1 MAGKLYEMNFVL
13 GAKQNS
19 GFKSTFSQAQ
29 AEFARLGSEIQS
41 LNRIQAD
48 ISAYQKQQSAIDST
62 TKKLE
67 SLRRQQE
74 LVQKQIAETKEAGV
88 STAALQ
94 RDEERLAESIR
105 SATVR
110 LENQQGRLGATT
122 QRLKEAG
129 VSTGD
134 LTGESA
140 RLTAQIEQLS
150 KEQEQ
155 AARTA
160 VEYGDSAANAF
171 QTAGETLAA
180 AGIVTG
186 IKEIGAAYV
195 GTVRAAGEFGSTMSN
210 VKALSGAGDSEMAR
224 LNAQAKELGATTKF
238 TAMESG
244 EAMGYM
250 GMAGWNARQML
261 SGMPGV
267 LDLAAASGEDLA
279 GVADIVTDS
288 LTGFNLTAADT
299 GEFVDVLAT
308 AATKSNTNVSML
320 GESFKYVAP
329 LAGTLGYTAEDTAVM
344 LGLMANSGIKA
355 SQAGTTLRT
364 SLTNL
369 VSPTKEQASE
379 MERLHIS
386 LTDSNGQMLPMLDM
400 VDNLRGAFSS
410 MSEAEQSAAAS
421 TLFGKEAMSG
431 MLAVINASEADYQS
445 LTQSIYNSAGAAERM
460 ADIKLDNLAGDL
472 TLLQSAADGLSLT
485 IGEEFMPQARGLV
498 QMGTGI
504 ISFVN
509 EMIDDHPVLTK
520 AIMGA
525 AGAVGAVTAAVVA
538 FNAAK
543 KVSAA
548 LNLASLFAGPVGPLL
563 ALAGGVTALGIGI
576 AGMVEAANEGIPKVD
591 ELTQAAQNAAG
602 AMEEVSADFDQ
613 SRVNIA
619 ATADVAGMYIDRL
632 DELGAKTSL
641 TSAESSEYH
650 NILQLLC
657 DTVPD
662 LAGSIDL
669 TTDSIEG
676 GTKALRAQAEAWQE
690 NAEAQAYQEAYKEL
704 MGEYNAVLVEQAENS
719 LRLTEAELKL
729 EAQRERHA
737 EILARQNEL
746 VQEAGG
752 NANSLST
759 EYFDLDHEL
768 ALLNEDIRKSE
779 KTVSSYQEAVDKS
792 SSAAEE
798 AKAAAEGYGEAMARL
813 TGEALDASGAVDD
826 AAGSV
831 LRMADS
837 LVNEATIGVIESGR
851 LITAQIG
858 EVSAAVGEKYSELYS
873 EAYSSISGQMGL
885 FEMMSVE
892 VEASVGDMIASLESQ
907 ASYMQSYTENL
918 KKAQELHLDDNLL
931 AQLSDGSKESAAY
944 LQEIVNSSDE
954 KIKELCDK
962 FAEVEKGK
970 EEFSTTVADMQVNLQ
985 DKMDE
990 AVLTVDS
997 AVRDMDMY
1005 LEAAQAARSTMQGF
1019 VDGANGMSASVQAA
1033 YRNVALGAM
1042 GAIQGAMGAG
1052 LSVTRGYATGTE
1064 SAQRGFAMVGEDGP
1078 EVVFF
1083 NGGEQVLNARET
1095 AALESRPVMSA
1106 LPANGGSP
1114 GGVVINLAPVYNLS
1128 GNMNSADVRQELL
1141 RHNDSLREL
1150 ILEVVED
1157 AKIDSARRRG

>member
-29 AEFARLGSEIQS
+29 AEFARLGGEIQS

-62 TKKLE
+62 TKKLD

-210 VKALSGAGDSEMAR
+210 VKALSGAGASEMAR

-288 LTGFNLTAADT
+288 LTGFKLTAADT
-299 GEFVDVLAT
+299 GRFVDVLAA

-369 VSPTKEQASE
+369 VSPTKEQAAE
-379 MERLHIS
+379 MERLRIS

-400 VDNLRGAFSS
+400 VGNLRGAFSG

-421 TLFGKEAMSG
+421 ALFGKEAMSG

-591 ELTQAAQNAAG
+591 ELTQAAQGLDEAMLEAKGGFENNLADIQAA
-602 AMEEVSADFDQ
+602 AYSADH
-613 SRVNIA
+613 
-619 ATADVAGMYIDRL
+619 YIDRL
-632 DELGAKTSL
+632 EKLEVTTNRTKEQQD
-641 TSAESSEYH
+641 EYH
-650 NILQLLC
+650 ATLVMLSE
-657 DTVPD
+657 TVPA
-662 LAGSIDL
+662 LSKSIDL
-669 TTDSIEG
+669 ETDTIEG
-676 GTKALRAQAEAWQE
+676 GTAALREQTAAWEE
-690 NAEAQAYQEAYKEL
+690 NAKAQAYQESLKEI
-704 MGEYNAVLVEQAENS
+704 YSAQAQAELERQKNVILLADAQADLNELEEKRTGI
-719 LRLTEAELKL
+719 LRHMQALEKEPGKYGSDEYIQLESRLLDLSTDYDEAKGKVDAYSEAVSDSDAKLREAE
-729 EAQRERHA
+729 
-737 EILARQNEL
+737 
-746 VQEAGG
+746 
-752 NANSLST
+752 ST
-759 EYFDLDHEL
+759 TRTY
-768 ALLNEDIRKSE
+768 E
-779 KTVSSYQEAVDKS
+779 K
-792 SSAAEE
+792 
-798 AKAAAEGYGEAMARL
+798 AM
-813 TGEALDASGAVDD
+813 EALAPAVDD
-826 AAGSV
+826 AEGAASRAADTNAALWESMESV
-831 LRMADS
+831 RDRAQALA
-837 LVNEATIGVIESGR
+837 EAYEEAYG
-851 LITAQIG
+851 A
-858 EVSAAVGEKYSELYS
+858 
-873 EAYSSISGQMGL
+873 AYSSVSGQYAL
-885 FEMMSVE
+885 WDQAAEVSVVSAGKINE
-892 VEASVGDMIASLESQ
+892 SLESQ
-907 ASYMQSYTENL
+907 ASYWQNYNANL
-918 KKAQELHLDDNLL
+918 ESLQARAGEVQG
-931 AQLSDGSKESAAY
+931 LSDVIASFADGSADSVNAVAGMATATDEELARMVESWKKV
-944 LQEIVNSSDE
+944 QEEQETTSTS
-954 KIKELCDK
+954 L
-962 FAEVEKGK
+962 AEFKTD
-970 EEFSTTVADMQVNLQ
+970 FTRQ
-985 DKMDE
+985 MDE
-990 AVLTVDS
+990 LGLELQADIEG
-997 AVRDMDMY
+997 MDY
-1005 LEAAQAARSTMQGF
+1005 SVESGRAARSTMDSYVGEI
-1019 VDGANGMSASVQAA
+1019 DAALPRVQAA
-1033 YRNVALGAM
+1033 LNRLRGSVAAGLGSISAGSAPLGMQRAM
-1042 GAIQGAMGAG
+1042 G
-1052 LSVTRGYATGTE
+1052 LNGYATGTE
-1064 SAQRGFAMVGEDGP
+1064 SAERGFAIVGEEGP

-1106 LPANGGSP
+1106 LPANGGSS

-1141 RHNDSLREL
+1141 RHNNSLREL

>member
-74 LVQKQIAETKEAGV
+74 LVQKQIAETKEAGE
-88 STAALQ
+88 STTALQ

-150 KEQEQ
+150 KEQDR
-155 AARTA
+155 AAASAQSYKDRA
-160 VEYGDSAANAF
+160 VDAFSAAGDA
-171 QTAGETLAA
+171 LAA
-180 AGIVTG
+180 AGLLTG
-186 IKEIGAAYV
+186 VKQLGEAYLS
-195 GTVRAAGEFGSTMSN
+195 TVQAAGEFGSTMSN
-210 VKALSGAGDSEMAR
+210 VEALSGAGASEMAR

-288 LTGFNLTAADT
+288 LTGFKLTAADT
-299 GEFVDVLAT
+299 GRFVDVLAA

-329 LAGTLGYTAEDTAVM
+329 LAETLGYTAEDTAVM

-369 VSPTKEQASE
+369 VSPTKEQAAE
-379 MERLHIS
+379 MERLRIS

-400 VDNLRGAFSS
+400 VGNLRGAFSG

-421 TLFGKEAMSG
+421 ALFGKEAMSG

-650 NILQLLC
+650 NMLQLLC

-752 NANSLST
+752 NANSLTT

-892 VEASVGDMIASLESQ
+892 VETSVDSMIESLESQ
-907 ASYMQSYTENL
+907 AAYMAEYSANL
-918 KKAQELHLDDNLL
+918 QKAAELGLSGGLI
-931 AQLSDGSKESAAY
+931 AQLSDGSTESAAY
-944 LQEIVNSSDE
+944 LQEIVKNGQGKIDE
-954 KIKELCDK
+954 LNAA
-962 FAEVEKGK
+962 FAKVEEGK
-970 EEFSTTVADMQVNLQ
+970 DDFSTTVAQMQTDLQ
-985 DKMDE
+985 GTMDE
-990 AVLTVDS
+990 AVRTVDY
-997 AVRDMDMY
+997 AVQEMDMY
-1005 LEAAQAARSTMQGF
+1005 REAALAARSTMQGF
-1019 VDGANGMSASVQAA
+1019 VDGANGMSGSVQAA
-1033 YRNVALGAM
+1033 YRNVALGAVAALQGSI
-1042 GAIQGAMGAG
+1042 GAS
-1052 LSVTRGYATGTE
+1052 LRVTRGYATGTE
-1064 SAQRGFAMVGEDGP
+1064 SAERGFAIVGEEGP

-1106 LPANGGSP
+1106 LPANGGSS

-1157 AKIDSARRRG
+1157 ARIDSARRRG

>member
-74 LVQKQIAETKEAGV
+74 LVQKQIAETKEAGE
-88 STAALQ
+88 STTALQ

-210 VKALSGAGDSEMAR
+210 VKALSGAGASEMAR

-299 GEFVDVLAT
+299 GRFVDVLAA

-364 SLTNL
+364 SLTDL
-369 VSPTKEQASE
+369 VSPTKEQAAE
-379 MERLHIS
+379 MERLRIS

-400 VDNLRGAFSS
+400 VGSLRGAFSG

-431 MLAVINASEADYQS
+431 MLAIINASEADYQS

-548 LNLASLFAGPVGPLL
+548 LNIASLFAGPVGPLL

-619 ATADVAGMYIDRL
+619 ATADVAGMYIGRL
-632 DELGAKTSL
+632 EELGAKTSL
-641 TSAESSEYH
+641 TSAESTEYH

-676 GTKALRAQAEAWQE
+676 GTKALRAQTEAWQE

-719 LRLTEAELKL
+719 LRLTEAQNK
-729 EAQRERHA
+729 
-737 EILARQNEL
+737 LARNEERL
-746 VQEAGG
+746 AELREKQLDMGMTDAAWSEEYRE
-752 NANSLST
+752 LS
-759 EYFDLDHEL
+759 EEINRLDDEVYKGR
-768 ALLNEDIRKSE
+768 AAVSQYAAAVEDGSI
-779 KTVSSYQEAVDKS
+779 
-792 SSAAEE
+792 AAEE
-798 AKAAAEGYGEAMARL
+798 AKAAAEGYAEAMAQL
-813 TGEALDASGAVDD
+813 TGNALDATGAVDD
-826 AAGSV
+826 VAGSV
-831 LRMADS
+831 LSMADS
-837 LVNEATIGVIESGR
+837 LVNEATADIIDSG
-851 LITAQIG
+851 LIVVAQIG
-858 EVSAAVGEKYSELYS
+858 EVSAAVGEKYSELYND
-873 EAYSSISGQMGL
+873 AYESISGQMGL

-892 VEASVGDMIASLESQ
+892 VETSVGGMIESLESQ
-907 ASYMQSYTENL
+907 AAYMAEYSANL
-918 KKAQELHLDDNLL
+918 QKAAELGLSDGLI
-931 AQLSDGSKESAAY
+931 AQLSDGSTESAAY
-944 LQEIVNSSDE
+944 LQEIVKNGQGKIDE
-954 KIKELCDK
+954 LNAA
-962 FAEVEKGK
+962 FAKVEEGK
-970 EEFSTTVADMQVNLQ
+970 DDFSTTVAQMQTDLQ
-985 DKMDE
+985 GSMDE
-990 AVLTVDS
+990 AVHTVDY
-997 AVRDMDMY
+997 AVQEMDMY
-1005 LEAAQAARSTMQGF
+1005 REAALAARSTMQGF
-1019 VDGANGMSASVQAA
+1019 VDGANGMSGSVQAA

-1042 GAIQGAMGAG
+1042 AALQGSIGAS
-1052 LSVTRGYATGTE
+1052 LRVTRGYATGTE
-1064 SAQRGFAMVGEDGP
+1064 SAERGFAMVGEDGP

-1106 LPANGGSP
+1106 LPANGGSS

-1128 GNMNSADVRQELL
+1128 GNMNSVDARQELS

-1157 AKIDSARRRG
+1157 ARIDSARRRG